1 MKTVI
6 SVALALILGLSIIP
20 AMAGDTF
27 QALSKL
33 STDEQGPLTPLADN
47 ELAAIEGGYYD
58 DICVVCLNIAVIVQT
73 NVVGFGSF
81 NDQANRAS
89 VSQEIN

>member
-58 DICVVCLNIAVIVQT
+58 DICVVCLNIVVIVQT
-73 NVVGFGSF
+73 NVVGYGSF

>member
-6 SVALALILGLSIIP
+6 SVALALILGLSVMP

-33 STDEQGPLTPLADN
+33 STDEKSPLTPLADN

-58 DICVVCLNIAVIVQT
+58 DICVVCLNIAYIDQT
-73 NVVGFGSF
+73 NVVRYGDF
-81 NDQANRAS
+81 NYQSNTA
-89 VSQEIN
+89 VVYQEIN

>member
-6 SVALALILGLSIIP
+6 SVALALILGLSVIP

-47 ELAAIEGGYYD
+47 ELAAIEGGFFD
-58 DICVVCLNIAVIVQT
+58 DVCVVCLNIAVIVQT
-73 NVVGFGSF
+73 NVVGYGDYNVQSSF
-81 NDQANRAS
+81 AV